1 MTQPAA
7 TPVENL
13 RGITLMVAAMLG
25 FALEDMMI
33 KAMADRLPTWEIL
46 VILGLGGGSVFA
58 LTAKLRGEV
67 FWSRDLLSGP
77 VIQRN
82 LGELIGTLGFVSAI
96 ALIPLA
102 TASAILQA
110 TPLVVTMGAALFLGA
125 QVGWRRW
132 SAIVVGLFGVLL
144 ILRPG
149 LDGFDANALFAV
161 MAVLG
166 LSLRDLATRTVDR
179 SISTARLSAYAFYTL
194 VPVGLI
200 WGSFG
205 PPPVLPNIA
214 NLGHIIGAM
223 AFGVT
228 GYYAIVGAMRIGDV
242 AVVTPFRYVRLVFA
256 ILIAMAVFGEY
267 PDALTLIGGSIV
279 IASGVYTF
287 LRERRLAR
295 RIVPP
300 TPLSP
305 GAAPALRPDPPSSSQ

>member
-1 MTQPAA
+1 M
-7 TPVENL
+7 ENL
-13 RGITLMVAAMLG
+13 RGIALMVAAMLG

-58 LTAKLRGEV
+58 LTAKARGER
-67 FWSRDLLSGP
+67 FWSRDLVSRP
-77 VIQRN
+77 VVLRN
-82 LGELIGTLGFVSAI
+82 IGELIGTLGFVTSI

-132 SAIVVGLFGVLL
+132 SAIIVGLLGVLL

-149 LDGFDANALFAV
+149 LDGFDANAMFAV
-161 MAVLG
+161 MGVLG
-166 LSLRDLATRTVDR
+166 LSLRDLATRVVDR

-200 WGSFG
+200 WASFG
-205 PPPVLPNIA
+205 PAPVLPNLP
-214 NLGHIIGAM
+214 NLGQIIGAM
-223 AFGVT
+223 AFGVA
-228 GYYAIVGAMRIGDV
+228 GYYAIVGAMRVGDV

-256 ILIAMAVFGEY
+256 LVVAMAVFGEY
-267 PDALTLIGGSIV
+267 PDLLTLLGGAIV
-279 IASGVYTF
+279 ILSGLYTF

-295 RIVPP
+295 RIVPH

-305 GAAPALRPDPPSSSQ
+305 GAAPARPDPPLSNQ

>member
-1 MTQPAA
+1 MTAPAS
-7 TPVENL
+7 PMENL
-13 RGITLMVAAMLG
+13 RGIALMVAAMLG

-58 LTAKLRGEV
+58 LTAKARGER
-67 FWSRDLLSGP
+67 FCSRDLISRP
-77 VIQRN
+77 VVLRN
-82 LGELIGTLGFVSAI
+82 TGELIGTLGFVTSI

-161 MAVLG
+161 MGVVG
-166 LSLRDLATRTVDR
+166 LSLRDLATRVVDR

-200 WGSFG
+200 WGAFG
-205 PPPVLPNIA
+205 PAPVLPSLA
-214 NLGHIIGAM
+214 NLGQIIGAM
-223 AFGVT
+223 VFGVA
-228 GYYAIVGAMRIGDV
+228 GYYAIVGAMRVGDV

-256 ILIAMAVFGEY
+256 LVVAMAVFGEY
-267 PDALTLIGGSIV
+267 PDLLTLLGGAIV
-279 IASGVYTF
+279 ILSGLYTF

-295 RIVPP
+295 RIAPH

-305 GAAPALRPDPPSSSQ
+305 GAAPARPDPALSNQ